1 MEQEEDQSQGEVSSR
16 KEDGN
21 WSASKEEEKT
31 EPATE
36 ERLQSNEDRSNAKEA
51 KEVRATEEKL
61 GDAGSLSW
69 LLGLGLSLLPSNHL
83 DLSPRWQQWFLRCL
97 TFSVC
102 KEEEYYFYHRGQSGL
117 LLMSCFYTIVC
128 MGPIGLY
135 LLTNIVQV
143 RKNWSFMV
151 VFVCL
156 WLSIAVYDCL

>member
-1 MEQEEDQSQGEVSSR
+1 MADR
-16 KEDGN
+16 LT
-21 WSASKEEEKT
+21 SKEEEKT

-51 KEVRATEEKL
+51 KEGRATEEKL

-102 KEEEYYFYHRGQSGL
+102 EEEEYYFYHRGQSGL

-143 RKNWSFMV
+143 RKNEITEDAGKSQK
-151 VFVCL
+151 
-156 WLSIAVYDCL
+156 

>member
-1 MEQEEDQSQGEVSSR
+1 MAERFANQ
-16 KEDGN
+16 
-21 WSASKEEEKT
+21 EEKT

-36 ERLQSNEDRSNAKEA
+36 ERLQSNEDARSNAKEA
-51 KEVRATEEKL
+51 KEGRVLEEKL
-61 GDAGSLSW
+61 GEAGSLSW

-102 KEEEYYFYHRGQSGL
+102 DEDECNFYHRGQSGL

-143 RKNWSFMV
+143 RNKKMLGKKSQK
-151 VFVCL
+151 
-156 WLSIAVYDCL
+156 